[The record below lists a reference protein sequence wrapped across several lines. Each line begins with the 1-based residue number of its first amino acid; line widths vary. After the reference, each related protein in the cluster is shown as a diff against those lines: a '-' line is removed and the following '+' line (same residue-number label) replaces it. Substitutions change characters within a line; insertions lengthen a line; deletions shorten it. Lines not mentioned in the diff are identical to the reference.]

1 MEKSEYVKEL
11 ENKVFLLE
19 TQVKHLKNDLRL
31 TREESENATT
41 NYFEIYSKLETKVTD
56 RTRDIKKLQK
66 LLEQKARELEIM
78 LDSTPGM
85 IFYKDLEQ
93 KIIRVN
99 RRQSQRVSAPP
110 AASSGTTRQWM
121 RA

>member
-1 MEKSEYVKEL
+1 MEKSEYAKEL

-31 TREESENATT
+31 TREESETATT

-85 IFYKDLEQ
+85 IFYKDLE
-93 KIIRVN
+93 
-99 RRQSQRVSAPP
+99 
-110 AASSGTTRQWM
+110 
-121 RA
+121 